1 MQPAGGAQYS
11 TAEHHPYWYP
21 YIILVH
27 RLQYLRHPLGQV
39 SPGILELA
47 LLNLERDDYEGG
59 LCEPEGVTLPQ
70 RSVYAKKETD
80 GGVVSIVY
88 RIF

>member
-1 MQPAGGAQYS
+1 LQPAGGAQYS

-27 RLQYLRHPLGQV
+27 RLQYLRHPLG
-39 SPGILELA
+39 LA
-47 LLNLERDDYEGG
+47 RHSRTCTVELERDDYEGG

-70 RSVYAKKETD
+70 RSVYAKKETN
-80 GGVVSIVY
+80 GGVV
-88 RIF
+88 